1 MMDELEL
8 LKKDWQKKGKQ
19 LPKLSYDDIHKMLW
33 KKSSSLVKWI
43 FYISIGEFIFWIILG
58 NIPLQG
64 DAQLAET
71 KYTDMIASIFEYLG
85 YGITLFFVIK
95 FYLNYRKISTEDS
108 TRELMKNIIR
118 VRKTVMTYVWIS
130 LALFASSL
138 LVLITEMVFFEPEFS
153 QLIERASDAD
163 NPLLVYGLFFFGVV
177 MIIALFG
184 GVIWLFYRLL
194 YGILLKRLN
203 SNYRELQKLE
213 V

>member
-58 NIPLQG
+58 NIPLKG

-203 SNYRELQKLE
+203 SNYRELKKLE